1 MEKWNLNEK
10 DLVTLLGPIT
20 AKGLQDLK
28 CYSHIDKL
36 SIKSSVKNQELIT
49 DKIAIGFK
57 SLKSV
62 KWLWLC
68 CQTTKTAMNHAISIP
83 NLETMDVLDVC
94 KPGRLKGFSQAKS
107 LKVLRCGWMS
117 KKDLVEVSKIPK
129 LEELGAQNCKI
140 NKKAL
145 YELLEM
151 KHLTKLDLEGSN
163 FNDELAKI
171 ISSSKRIEQ
180 LEIGSSKLTSV
191 GLQSICMMKQLKSLD
206 IWNIDASD
214 KQLA

>member
-1 MEKWNLNEK
+1 MFFY
-10 DLVTLLGPIT
+10 I
-20 AKGLQDLK
+20 
-28 CYSHIDKL
+28 
-36 SIKSSVKNQELIT
+36 
-49 DKIAIGFK
+49 
-57 SLKSV
+57 
-62 KWLWLC
+62 
-68 CQTTKTAMNHAISIP
+68 
-83 NLETMDVLDVC
+83 
-94 KPGRLKGFSQAKS
+94 
-107 LKVLRCGWMS
+107 
-117 KKDLVEVSKIPK
+117 
-129 LEELGAQNCKI
+129 NCKI

-191 GLQSICMMKQLKSLD
+191 GLQSICKMKQLKSLD

-214 KQLA
+214 KPTLLVFNKVDLLEDEEDLSVKEKIKNLKNTYWNKEQNDVVFISAANKENIEELRKKLRKLVETKHFTIFPNYLKNTYY